1 MFFYNNYLRDQKP
14 RLLVSAPVFAN
25 TFAFAGKVNAARVKW
40 CALKRRAAE
49 ENSDCTE
56 QSEANGVFL
65 KITKICFNSLKQI
78 L

>member
-14 RLLVSAPVFAN
+14 RLLRRAPVFAN
-25 TFAFAGKVNAARVKW
+25 TFAYAGKVNAARVKR
-40 CALKRRAAE
+40 CALKERAAE

-56 QSEANGVFL
+56 QSEDNGVFL

>member
-1 MFFYNNYLRDQKP
+1 MCAEILR
-14 RLLVSAPVFAN
+14 
-25 TFAFAGKVNAARVKW
+25 G
-40 CALKRRAAE
+40 E

-56 QSEANGVFL
+56 QSEGNGVVL

>member
-56 QSEANGVFL
+56 
-65 KITKICFNSLKQI
+65 
-78 L
+78 